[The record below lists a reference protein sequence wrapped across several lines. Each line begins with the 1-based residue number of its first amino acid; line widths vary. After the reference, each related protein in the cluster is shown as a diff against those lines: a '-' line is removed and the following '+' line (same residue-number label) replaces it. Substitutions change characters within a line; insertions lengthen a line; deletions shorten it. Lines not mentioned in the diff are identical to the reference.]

1 MNRELKQN
9 LDWFWYYWL
18 FTTEAVNESIVKASI
33 SGGKAQ
39 VTVRQSGEMPS
50 PVVLKV
56 EFAAGGAAPSKMKN
70 AVIDGRT
77 ATVTWPVD
85 VWFGGS
91 RTFVANL
98 DFGGAKIEKITLDP
112 GQRFPDRDF
121 TDNVWPRAST
131 VPAR

>member
-18 FTTEAVNESIVKASI
+18 FTTEAVNESIVKADI

-39 VTVRQSGEMPS
+39 VTVRQWGEMPS
-50 PVVLKV
+50 PVVLRV
-56 EFAAGGAAPSKMKN
+56 DFAASGPAPSKMKN
-70 AVIDGRT
+70 AVIDGRS

-85 VWFGGS
+85 VWFSGN

-121 TDNVWPRAST
+121 ADNVWPRAA
-131 VPAR
+131 PAK